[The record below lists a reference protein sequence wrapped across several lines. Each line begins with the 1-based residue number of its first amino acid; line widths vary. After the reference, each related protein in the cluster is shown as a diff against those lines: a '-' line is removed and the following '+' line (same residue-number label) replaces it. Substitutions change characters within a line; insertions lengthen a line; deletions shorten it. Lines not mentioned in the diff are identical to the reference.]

1 MMKIRKK
8 LGFILAFS
16 FLFFTI
22 NPSHVCSLV
31 LITSEEAR
39 QPEAPLL
46 RGMECSRLEGDGP
59 QIKITSPKLDGPLL
73 TPVVVDIVFEAA
85 SNKIIDYDSLRLKY
99 LKLIPID
106 LTDRVKPYLSNNRL
120 IVKDVKVPPGRH
132 CLRLLIGYTSGE
144 QTLMEIFLNV
154 AQ

>member
-1 MMKIRKK
+1 MKMRKG
-8 LGFILAFS
+8 LGLILGLS
-16 FLFFTI
+16 FLFFLI
-22 NPSHVCSLV
+22 DPSPGYSLV

-46 RGMECSRLEGDGP
+46 TGMECSRLEGDGP
-59 QIKITSPKLDGPLL
+59 QIKITSPKLGEPLS
-73 TPVVVDIVFEAA
+73 TPLAVDIVFEAT

-120 IVKDVKVPPGRH
+120 IVKDIKVPPGQH

-154 AQ
+154 IR